1 MQGRAWI
8 WGLGV
13 QLGLSI
19 GARRGSP
26 CHLSFHLPRVHHPG
40 EAGVGRR
47 GLGAP
52 AGISSAPPPHSP
64 LGAQPRVLCW
74 ADARAWVQPG
84 GLGPQTAG
92 SGQAGGCEFRSPSP
106 AGPPGAWSLSPLG
119 PRLAT
124 SSHSA
129 LRPGQQ
135 PPLSLAVGVHCTDP
149 VRLSP
154 GSAGPA
160 ETGPGH
166 RVSDFWSLPGSATL
180 PTPHPLG
187 ALRLSGASLH
197 LADLGATG
205 LGTPLRSASQ
215 AEQGAQL
222 TQSSV
227 HWVDGAGKGSEPP
240 KCGAGRARLCPL
252 RRAGAG
258 PGEQGG
264 EPREAPALPPEPV
277 WALLHPGGVRNVC
290 CGLSGFSQRV

>member
-1 MQGRAWI
+1 M
-8 WGLGV
+8 
-13 QLGLSI
+13 GLSI

-26 CHLSFHLPRVHHPG
+26 CRLSFHLPRVHHSG
-40 EAGVGRR
+40 EVGVGRR

-92 SGQAGGCEFRSPSP
+92 SGQAGGCESRSPSP
-106 AGPPGAWSLSPLG
+106 GGPPGAWSLSPLG

-129 LRPGQQ
+129 LRSGRQ
-135 PPLSLAVGVHCTDP
+135 PPLSLAVGVRCTDP

-227 HWVDGAGKGSEPP
+227 HWVDG
-240 KCGAGRARLCPL
+240 
-252 RRAGAG
+252 
-258 PGEQGG
+258 GG
-264 EPREAPALPPEPV
+264 EGLRAPSAWGWGERGWAPSNMPEQDRGSREGSPGRPQPCLPTWSGPCCTLGAFAMSAV
-277 WALLHPGGVRNVC
+277 DCRGSANVC
-290 CGLSGFSQRV
+290 K

>member
-1 MQGRAWI
+1 M
-8 WGLGV
+8 
-13 QLGLSI
+13 GLSI

-26 CHLSFHLPRVHHPG
+26 CRLSFHLPRVHHSG
-40 EAGVGRR
+40 EVGVGKR

-92 SGQAGGCEFRSPSP
+92 SGQAGGCESRSLSP
-106 AGPPGAWSLSPLG
+106 GGPPGAWSLSPLG

-129 LRPGQQ
+129 LRSGRQ
-135 PPLSLAVGVHCTDP
+135 PPLSLAVGARCTDP

-154 GSAGPA
+154 GSAGPV
-160 ETGPGH
+160 ETGPGR

-227 HWVDGAGKGSEPP
+227 HWVDGGGKGSEPP
-240 KCGAGRARLCPL
+240 QRGAGESEAGPPPTCRSRIGGAGR
-252 RRAGAG
+252 GA
-258 PGEQGG
+258 QGG
-264 EPREAPALPPEPV
+264 PSLASPPGLGPAAP
-277 WALLHPGGVRNVC
+277 WGRSQCLLWIVGVQPTCVNE
-290 CGLSGFSQRV
+290 